1 MRSNR
6 KSIMALTIEA
16 TFRNGVFVPAER
28 PALTE
33 DARVRL
39 VIEPVTSGP
48 VHVTPGGRADPFRD
62 HHRIEIDPELAREI
76 ATSPEFLPEES

>member
-1 MRSNR
+1 MT
-6 KSIMALTIEA
+6 LTIEA
-16 TFRNGVFVPAER
+16 NYRNGVFVPAER

-39 VIEPVTSGP
+39 VIEPIASGP
-48 VHVTPGGRADPFRD
+48 LHVTNDGRADPFQNHR
-62 HHRIEIDPELAREI
+62 RIEIDPELAREI